1 MGAIV
6 LYNDT
11 AKRRF
16 ELAKLPEVAKALDTA
31 ERVIYKAQFQRPVSS
46 YKMPELL
53 AELPDIIRDAAMQV
67 GCRIAPN
74 DMTIAAKM
82 AANVLTR
89 YYSGLTLSDFGTAFE
104 MCALGEL
111 DRFLPKRDGQ
121 PDRGHYQMFNTE
133 YIGKVLR
140 AYSLRR
146 AEVMRKAEG
155 ARPAAEPARD
165 MEQEA
170 RDWQVV
176 RDGFLHDWL
185 YYKYHGRMPRI
196 SPVAVVIYYNT
207 LARLGWCEE
216 MEVTPR
222 EQDAVIYGAMAGL
235 AGKGSRENERTARK
249 RQEIERAFRDMVE
262 DEIQFGKFI

>member
-16 ELAKLPEVAKALDTA
+16 ELAKIPEVAKALDTA
-31 ERVIYKAQFQRPVSS
+31 ERVIYKAQFQRPASS
-46 YKMPELL
+46 YTMPELL
-53 AELPDIIRDAAMQV
+53 AELPDVIRDAAMQV

-74 DMTIAAKM
+74 DIPLASKM

-121 PDRGHYQMFNTE
+121 ADRGHYQMFNTE
-133 YIGKVLR
+133 YIGKVMR

-146 AEVMRKAEG
+146 AEIMRKAES
-155 ARPAAEPARD
+155 ARPDTGPKRDAAQ
-165 MEQEA
+165 EQK
-170 RDWQVV
+170 DWDVV
-176 RDGFLHDWL
+176 RAGFLWDYL
-185 YYKYHGRMPRI
+185 YFKYHNRMPRI
-196 SPVAVVIYYNT
+196 SPVAVVIYYKH
-207 LARLGWCEE
+207 LARLGWVDD
-216 MEVTPR
+216 MEVTAK
-222 EQDAVIYGAMAGL
+222 EQEAAIYCAVAGI
-235 AGKGSRENERTARK
+235 AGKPMRESDRTQIK
-249 RQEIERAFRDMVE
+249 RQAIERAFRDMVE
-262 DEIQFGKFI
+262 DEIQFDKFI